1 MYFGWRLGP
10 HALLQSCYAGNSLP
24 TFLTCPEATVN
35 VAGGEK
41 GTASREAV
49 SNHCLLNL
57 SGALL
62 VRGKG
67 LHFVVFLSV
76 YLGCE

>member
-1 MYFGWRLGP
+1 M
-10 HALLQSCYAGNSLP
+10 P
-24 TFLTCPEATVN
+24 TFLTCPDATVD

-41 GTASREAV
+41 GMASREAV

-62 VRGKG
+62 VRGKW